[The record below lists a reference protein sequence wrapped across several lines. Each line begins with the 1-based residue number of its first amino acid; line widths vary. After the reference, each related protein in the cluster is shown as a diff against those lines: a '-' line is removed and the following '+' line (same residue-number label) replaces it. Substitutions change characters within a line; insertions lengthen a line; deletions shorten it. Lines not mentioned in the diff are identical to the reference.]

1 VVAWALLA
9 DLVPLYPLYA
19 LLFAD
24 TGLSDAE
31 ISGLFAL
38 WSAIGIVAEVPSG
51 ALADRIGRRTSL
63 VLGAL
68 LAAVGFGTWTA
79 LPGLPGFAAGFV
91 LWGLGGALA
100 SGAEE
105 ALVHDALAAA
115 GAVDQYAR
123 VQGWVGASGLVAQ
136 LPAAGAATVLFA
148 YGGYPLVGWVSVAA
162 CSGAALLA
170 ARLPEAAPLPSSA
183 RPPEPGEAAGDDDEP
198 EAGESYLATLRT
210 GLAEAAARPLVRG
223 AVLAFGLLYGI
234 DAFEEYFPLVAR
246 DLGVP
251 TALVPSALL
260 AIPLVGAVGA
270 ALGGRAGRLGP
281 RALAGVLLLGVAA
294 LAVATAVPRPEALL
308 GVAVF
313 YGFYRAVLVATDARL
328 QARITGPSRAT
339 VTSVANVVAELPAFA
354 VYAAYGWGGPVGVTV
369 LVAIVA
375 LVLPVLLRPR

>member
-9 DLVPLYPLYA
+9 DLIPLYPLYA

-38 WSAIGIVAEVPSG
+38 WSAVGIVAEVPSG

-63 VLGAL
+63 VVGAL
-68 LAAVGFGTWTA
+68 LQAVGFAMWTA

-105 ALVHDALAAA
+105 ALVHDALAAV
-115 GAVDQYAR
+115 GAADEYAR
-123 VQGWVGASGLVAQ
+123 VQGWVGAAGLAAQ
-136 LPAAGAATVLFA
+136 LPAAAAATVLFA
-148 YGGYPLVGWVSVAA
+148 HGGYPLVGWVSVAA
-162 CSGAALLA
+162 CVGAAVLA
-170 ARLPEAAPLPSSA
+170 TRLPEPAASPT
-183 RPPEPGEAAGDDDEP
+183 EGEEP
-198 EAGESYLATLRT
+198 EGSFVATLRA

-223 AVLAFGLLYGI
+223 AVLAFGLLYGL

-270 ALGGRAGRLGP
+270 ALGGRASRLGP
-281 RALAGVLLLGVAA
+281 RALAGVLLVGVVALGVAG
-294 LAVATAVPRPEALL
+294 AVPHPPALL
-308 GVAVF
+308 AVAVF
-313 YGFYRAVLVATDARL
+313 YGFHRAVLVAADARL
-328 QARITGPSRAT
+328 QERITGPARAT
-339 VTSVANVVAELPAFA
+339 VTSAANVVAELPAFA
-354 VYAAYGWGGPVGVTV
+354 VYAAYGWGGTVAVTA
-369 LVAIVA
+369 LVAVVAVA
-375 LVLPVLLRPR
+375 LPLLLRGGR